1 MHRCKS
7 PSQAEIVLDVCSILK
22 EQFKHSLHLM
32 IICMILM
39 KNREVFHHMA
49 RSLFLLTCVCSL
61 ISSRM
66 NLKVIY
72 MDIGFLVMSLEK
84 CFWPKQTY
92 EIWSRIMRNFQ
103 NKFKLTPLAGQ
114 IIDGALFPRKS
125 AISRVWGGGMRPPVI
140 RHRKIWISGKSCDTR
155 LFSSILN
162 QKDYQ
167 KFDLFP

>member
-1 MHRCKS
+1 MCVYMHRCKS

-22 EQFKHSLHLM
+22 EKFKHSLHLM

-72 MDIGFLVMSLEK
+72 MAIGFLVMSLEK

-92 EIWSRIMRNFQ
+92 EIWYTDVN
-103 NKFKLTPLAGQ
+103 
-114 IIDGALFPRKS
+114 
-125 AISRVWGGGMRPPVI
+125 
-140 RHRKIWISGKSCDTR
+140 
-155 LFSSILN
+155 SIFIQLRSEQKVNREYRCQELVVSLN
-162 QKDYQ
+162 
-167 KFDLFP
+167 